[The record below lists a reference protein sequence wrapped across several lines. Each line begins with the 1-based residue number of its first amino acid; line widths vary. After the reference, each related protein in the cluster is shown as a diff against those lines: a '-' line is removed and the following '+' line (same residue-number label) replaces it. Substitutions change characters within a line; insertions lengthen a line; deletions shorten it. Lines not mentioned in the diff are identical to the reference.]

1 MHPALKYL
9 LVGVV
14 GLVALLGLL
23 VLLAALTEHR
33 PDPVEPVAVSCEGAT
48 TPLKV
53 GEPIKILSW
62 NVQYGASRKHQ
73 FFYDGGQA
81 VHVPIEDVK
90 ETTAAIASALSAY
103 GADVLLLQE
112 IDSDSARTH
121 RINQGP
127 IYKKGAGAVCEAVT
141 TYHRSPF
148 VPSPTTNPL
157 GRVDMGLQLLTR
169 SAPLAKAERIQ
180 LALLDEPRIVQM
192 FNLKRALL
200 TAEVPIEG
208 WPQPLALAV
217 THLSAFS
224 KGDGTLAKQVAQ
236 LRAWMDARPKDQ
248 PWILAGDFNLLP
260 PGDDPGR
267 LAAEGDAY
275 RDPVNPMEALLK
287 DYRDIFG
294 DAQLDPMNRTYLPF
308 GFPEP
313 DRKIDY
319 VLVGGPIEV
328 IEAKVLREH
337 AAISD
342 HLPLVATLRIGPAPA
357 PPEPPA
363 EGVPPGS
370 P

>member
-1 MHPALKYL
+1 
-9 LVGVV
+9 
-14 GLVALLGLL
+14 
-23 VLLAALTEHR
+23 
-33 PDPVEPVAVSCEGAT
+33 
-48 TPLKV
+48 
-53 GEPIKILSW
+53 
-62 NVQYGASRKHQ
+62 
-73 FFYDGGQA
+73 
-81 VHVPIEDVK
+81 
-90 ETTAAIASALSAY
+90 
-103 GADVLLLQE
+103 
-112 IDSDSARTH
+112 
-121 RINQGP
+121 
-127 IYKKGAGAVCEAVT
+127 
-141 TYHRSPF
+141 
-148 VPSPTTNPL
+148 
-157 GRVDMGLQLLTR
+157 
-169 SAPLAKAERIQ
+169 
-180 LALLDEPRIVQM
+180 
-192 FNLKRALL
+192 
-200 TAEVPIEG
+200 
-208 WPQPLALAV
+208 
-217 THLSAFS
+217 
-224 KGDGTLAKQVAQ
+224 
-236 LRAWMDARPKDQ
+236 MDARPKDQ

-363 EGVPPGS
+363 EGVPPGA

>member
-1 MHPALKYL
+1 
-9 LVGVV
+9 
-14 GLVALLGLL
+14 
-23 VLLAALTEHR
+23 
-33 PDPVEPVAVSCEGAT
+33 
-48 TPLKV
+48 
-53 GEPIKILSW
+53 
-62 NVQYGASRKHQ
+62 
-73 FFYDGGQA
+73 
-81 VHVPIEDVK
+81 
-90 ETTAAIASALSAY
+90 
-103 GADVLLLQE
+103 
-112 IDSDSARTH
+112 
-121 RINQGP
+121 
-127 IYKKGAGAVCEAVT
+127 VCEAVT

-363 EGVPPGS
+363 EGVPPGA